1 MPRLSIQAI
10 LIFSPTVLL
19 VFIVIFASAVTA
31 LFLRARRR
39 RANHRATVLHQLP
52 LTSQTPRRSMITS
65 RGNQQAARKKSIRE
79 RERMNLAFGVV
90 EDDVPNEPS
99 MPYNSTLPM
108 PATSST
114 MSNPYDAV
122 MKGSRDP
129 FQDPALLQMADRTRI
144 NGREKRSEG
153 ERVGHGEW
161 TAPPRS
167 KRTQGTQ
174 KGNTH
179 DPSATPSPQR
189 PSPAKASPSPVR
201 TAKAKYQSTSSPIK
215 PQRALPTSFKEPIG
229 AIHPY
234 RIPATS
240 RAPAQ
245 TLAAAA
251 KSGMKRST
259 SDRSLNAG
267 YF

>member
-1 MPRLSIQAI
+1 MAEKKVQKALTIVGI
-10 LIFSPTVLL
+10 ILL

-52 LTSQTPRRSMITS
+52 LTSQTPRRSMITSS

-129 FQDPALLQMADRTRI
+129 FQDPALLQMADRTR
-144 NGREKRSEG
+144 NKRAGKEVGGWTYRSEHRG
-153 ERVGHGEW
+153 RRKE
-161 TAPPRS
+161 TL
-167 KRTQGTQ
+167 T
-174 KGNTH
+174 TH
-179 DPSATPSPQR
+179 SATPSPQR